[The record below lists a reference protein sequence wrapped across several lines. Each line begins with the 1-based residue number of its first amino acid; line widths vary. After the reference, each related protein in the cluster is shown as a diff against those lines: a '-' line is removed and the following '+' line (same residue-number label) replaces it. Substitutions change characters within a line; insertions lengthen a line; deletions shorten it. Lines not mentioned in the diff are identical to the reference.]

1 MDPKVRRPDV
11 TKGRRPPAEVL
22 GAAGPGAVVRFQV
35 EVASVVLA
43 QLVELRKAL
52 RAAQKLTDVVEVGGG
67 GGGGGGFIVG
77 HC

>member
-11 TKGRRPPAEVL
+11 TKGRRSPAEVL
-22 GAAGPGAVVRFQV
+22 GAAGPGAVIRFQV